1 MLNQSLYKMI
11 LLFLSFNYSMTK
23 LRKIVA
29 SISMLAMMVG
39 VVPQVSAAGPF
50 GDVSE
55 TNEFATFI
63 QDLKD
68 QGIVSGVGETGMYY
82 PLRNVSRGEMMK
94 MVVNAMQKSVQGRGS
109 LEVLVNVPML
119 PGAPHFSDVPAG
131 SSFYNQVELG
141 YALGIVQ
148 GRQAPAAGQ
157 AGVFGVDAPVLRQE
171 AMKMIVRAYRI
182 FAPETFVQDLTGGPS
197 FDDVSTSSEFY
208 DYIQTAYNLGVVN
221 GYGNSKFGPMD
232 PMRRDQMAKVVSNSM
247 KVFREGKPLSVGVPA
262 SVQVDNSDPQIKNDG
277 TSTST
282 ITCTVVDR
290 NGNRVGDWTQPLVFS
305 TDAGTLRIVGTSEA
319 AANTKTVSSDKGR
332 GQITLISSTT
342 AGTATV
348 KCKTG
353 SYEGTTRVEF
363 TSSAPG
369 IRNGF
374 GSARIAGVGE
384 LNVRITDDAIV
395 AKREG
400 RPSGANSNDDETPS
414 YSGSNAIVAPING
427 FATIE
432 AFVYDDEGDPTCGD
446 DLIFSIKEGN
456 GSLVVGDSEE
466 GTSEPGA
473 PASTAVRSITLD
485 DGDCINGRYVAYL
498 NVLSTQNSG
507 DVVIQVLDRSTS
519 PSLVTTATVSI
530 DLVRLEAKAYDTNI
544 LTRNDGQI
552 ADGEATSQNIAPVLI
567 KTLDEN
573 DEPFL
578 ALEDTS
584 NVDEIE
590 CRFVGGPV
598 TDALLEGIDTDSAG
612 TGAADISPN
621 AIMARYVPGSAGLYV
636 LNVIAGSNGGTLQV
650 ECRDIDSIGQ
660 PAVRVS
666 ISVRE
671 PEVELFVSS
680 DSMPEGMVSTILARV
695 TDGNKPVYGEQLRL
709 TIDGG
714 DSQLDSV
721 EGTGYE
727 RDEGEDSVF
736 MDKICYNDDSANTPS
751 ESRLNAGASTS
762 AAFATVE
769 IVPFADGCS
778 SNYTESGWYTAK
790 LFAPENVERDQT
802 ESIRVTDISRGSQP
816 PEDSISV
823 VSTTDNPSDLATIE
837 VLPLR
842 QEVGI
847 NQDIPTIVF
856 AQDQDN
862 IGLACT
868 NTGATFTANGET
880 QSATQ
885 SGCVDEVNGMNGGSP
900 ILAIGDTISINRSSV
915 LSGTLGSLVVN
926 PDSIE
931 NVRLYS
937 RGAGTSDGDYWILHN
952 LGGGAYFMVARAKD
966 RADRGEWR
974 VESYDSDGAPQ
985 DTGLVQ
991 VNIVPNDI
999 EVEFNLP
1006 DTIPDWN
1013 NTFIA
1018 FVSDENDDPVVRL
1031 ESCRADA
1038 GSTPTAGPVT
1048 GAATSTYPTNDFSDF
1063 VITRGGVSI
1072 QDIAVVTDGI
1082 TAIPSTDCTTSAGDA
1097 TDLLNSGLIG
1107 TGIYA
1112 FNVDTNNLVTDGTLT
1127 ITASLNQATNPQDSA
1142 SYRVQDP
1149 TVELTAW
1156 PFSVTSSN
1164 IVPFTVIVRD
1174 DDGDP
1179 LDVGTSSV
1187 DGIQVEIVDGS
1198 GNLAVNNATTVTGG
1212 LRVDLADSDDG
1223 VSVGAFKASSVS
1235 ESVELTARV
1244 NTLSSRIEDSMTV
1257 AVD

>member
-1 MLNQSLYKMI
+1 
-11 LLFLSFNYSMTK
+11 MTK

-29 SISMLAMMVG
+29 SVSMLAMMVG

-50 GDVSE
+50 GDVAE

-68 QGIVSGVGETGMYY
+68 QGIVSGVGDTGMYF

-148 GRQAPAAGQ
+148 GRQAPASGQ

-208 DYIQTAYNLGVVN
+208 DYIQTAYNLGVIK

-262 SVQVDNSDPQIKNDG
+262 AVQVDNSDPQIKNDG

-290 NGNRVGDWTQPLVFS
+290 NGNRIGDWNQPLVFS

-400 RPSGANSNDDETPS
+400 RPTGANSSDAATPV
-414 YSGSNAIVAPING
+414 YSGSNAVVAPING

-456 GSLVVGDSEE
+456 GSLVAGSAAT
-466 GTSEPGA
+466 GTSEPTA
-473 PASTAVRSITLD
+473 PASTAVRSLTLD
-485 DGDCINGRYVAYL
+485 DGDCVNGRYVAYL
-498 NVLSTQNSG
+498 NVLTTQNSG

-530 DLVRLEAKAYDTNI
+530 DLVRLEAKAFDTNI

-552 ADGEATSQNIAPVLI
+552 AAGEATSQNVAPVLI

-578 ALEDTS
+578 ALEDTGD
-584 NVDEIE
+584 VDEIE
-590 CRFVGGPV
+590 CRFIGGPV
-598 TDALLEGIDTDSAG
+598 TDAMLEGIDTDSEA
-612 TGAADISPN
+612 TGAADVNPN
-621 AIMARYVPGSAGLYV
+621 VVMARYVPGSAGLYV

-660 PAVRVS
+660 PAVRVN

-680 DSMPEGMVSTILARV
+680 DSMPEGTVSTVLARV

-714 DSQLDSV
+714 DSQLDDVDGSGYV
-721 EGTGYE
+721 RSEGQ
-727 RDEGEDSVF
+727 DSVF
-736 MDKICYNDDSANTPS
+736 MDKICYNNASASTAS

-762 AAFATVE
+762 SSFATVE
-769 IVPFADGCS
+769 IVPFGTDCD

-847 NQDIPTIVF
+847 NQDIPTVVF

-868 NTGATFTANGET
+868 DTGTGTTVTANGET
-880 QSATQ
+880 ASATQ
-885 SGCVDEVNGMNGGSP
+885 SGCIEEINGYAVDVSDSITMNSDEVNP
-900 ILAIGDTISINRSSV
+900 D
-915 LSGTLGSLVVN
+915 TLGAIVVN
-926 PDSIE
+926 PDNVE

-937 RGAGTSDGDYWILHN
+937 RGTGTLDTDDFWVLHN

-974 VESYDSDGAPQ
+974 VESYDSDGTPQ
-985 DTGLVQ
+985 DSGLVQ

-1018 FVSDENDDPVVRL
+1018 FVSDENDDPVAGL
-1031 ESCRADA
+1031 ESCRGGTGVA
-1038 GSTPTAGPVT
+1038 TA
-1048 GAATSTYPTNDFSDF
+1048 TYPTNNFSDF
-1063 VITRGGVSI
+1063 VITRGGVAA
-1072 QDIAVVTDGI
+1072 QDIAAVTDG
-1082 TAIPSTDCTTSAGDA
+1082 STSIQTGDCSTGDDA
-1097 TDLLNSGLIG
+1097 TDLLNSGVVG
-1107 TGIYA
+1107 SGIYA

-1127 ITASLNQATNPQDSA
+1127 LTASLNQATNPQDSA
-1142 SYRVQDP
+1142 SYGVEDP

-1179 LDVGTSSV
+1179 LDVDNNTT
-1187 DGIQVEIVDGS
+1187 DGVQVEIVDGS
-1198 GNLAVNNATTVTGG
+1198 GNLATSNTTSVSGG
-1212 LRVDLADSDDG
+1212 LRVTLVDSDDG
-1223 VSVGAFKASSVS
+1223 VSVGAFRASSVS

-1244 NTLSSRIEDSMTV
+1244 NTLSSRIEDTMTI